1 MYVLSRHF
9 CYCPGT
15 VRDKCFLFISVYV
28 YIAAFIVISPPLYL
42 IPSSLCVSTQASIVR
57 DGDHYVING
66 RKWSARLF
74 TERVLCLHFTSLFLP
89 CWKNL
94 LITPLSLVHLFL
106 SFFLSLCGLC
116 RYLRWISGA
125 MDPRCRMAIFM
136 GKTST
141 DGPLHKQQSMVR

>member
-28 YIAAFIVISPPLYL
+28 YISAFIVISPPLYL

-106 SFFLSLCGLC
+106 SFFLSFSLWPLPISQVDFR
-116 RYLRWISGA
+116 RYGSALPYGHLHGKDFHRWA
-125 MDPRCRMAIFM
+125 VA
-136 GKTST
+136 
-141 DGPLHKQQSMVR
+141 